1 MKTNNINYKM
11 LLAVSVSESSVFPS
25 LIRNTGKSFSTFTNI
40 QLARAFVTS
49 VSIIIVQCRSV
60 ASIPYRRKRDVPLK
74 RR

>member
-11 LLAVSVSESSVFPS
+11 LLAVSVPESSVFPS

-40 QLARAFVTS
+40 QLARTFVTS
-49 VSIIIVQCRSV
+49 VSIIIVYRSV